1 MANATACVGSCGD
14 DQITMRPW
22 EEEEIWGSFRRW
34 HVLFLSC
41 LTGLAITMFF
51 CCLFKCRVPRT
62 KQEIEANFVRRN
74 LAKKFHRQLKII
86 HNSEM
91 DEMDLLK
98 ALERL
103 RAELRADSSSIAQSE
118 AFSTLSFTPTGTPTY
133 RKGSEFNI
141 GVSLEEIQLSTNQGP
156 ITNLRDRVSS
166 VIAGALHK
174 LKR

>member
-1 MANATACVGSCGD
+1 MNNTTVYEV
-14 DQITMRPW
+14 RPW

-34 HVLFLSC
+34 HVLFLSS
-41 LTGLAITMFF
+41 LLGLAITMFF
-51 CCLFKCRVPRT
+51 CCVFKCRVPRT

-74 LAKKFHRQLKII
+74 LAKKFHRQLRII

-103 RAELRADSSSIAQSE
+103 RAELRADSCSIAQSE

-141 GVSLEEIQLSTNQGP
+141 GVSLEEIQLATNQGP
-156 ITNLRDRVSS
+156 ITNLKDRVAS

-174 LKR
+174 LKH